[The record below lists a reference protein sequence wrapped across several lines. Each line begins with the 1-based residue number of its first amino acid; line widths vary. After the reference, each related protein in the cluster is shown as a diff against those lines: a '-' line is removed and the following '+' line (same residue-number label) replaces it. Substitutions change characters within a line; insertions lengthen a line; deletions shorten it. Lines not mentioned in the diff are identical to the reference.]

1 MRNLHEL
8 EDNVLIDLLAEYTER
23 YTRLFRNFRQSQHH
37 PEYQHCKNTIQYI
50 ILELDR
56 RKKPIENKD
65 ASVQKDSGQFTAAQ

>member
-8 EDNVLIDLLAEYTER
+8 EDTVLIDLLAEYTER
-23 YTRLFRNFRQSQHH
+23 YTRLFRNFRQSQQH

-56 RKKPIENKD
+56 RKKPVENKD
-65 ASVQKDSGQFTAAQ
+65 ASVQKDSGQFTAPR

>member
-8 EDNVLIDLLAEYTER
+8 EDSQLIDMLAAYTER
-23 YTRLFRNFRQSQHH
+23 YTSLFRHFRESQHH

-56 RKKPIENKD
+56 RKKPPENKD
-65 ASVQKDSGQFTAAQ
+65 ASTQKDSGLVTAPQ